1 MNLNNDDIINLIE
14 SSDKKRLFNPI
25 EILTRGIEKEAIK
38 IHNEEALKIKNLK
51 KIWNNDEREALVF
64 FINIIC
70 RFFTIDKYITTEHIP
85 FELSIN
91 ENPKEA
97 FESRGY
103 NLLNQKTSE
112 ILKTNYNEFTR
123 IEFSVSWLEGV
134 FAQGTIYLK

>member
-1 MNLNNDDIINLIE
+1 LNLNNDDIINLIE

-51 KIWNNDEREALVF
+51 KLWNSDEREASVF

-70 RFFTIDKYITTEHIP
+70 RFFTIDRYITTEYIP

-103 NLLNQKTSE
+103 NIMKNISKP
-112 ILKTNYNEFTR
+112 I
-123 IEFSVSWLEGV
+123 
-134 FAQGTIYLK
+134 